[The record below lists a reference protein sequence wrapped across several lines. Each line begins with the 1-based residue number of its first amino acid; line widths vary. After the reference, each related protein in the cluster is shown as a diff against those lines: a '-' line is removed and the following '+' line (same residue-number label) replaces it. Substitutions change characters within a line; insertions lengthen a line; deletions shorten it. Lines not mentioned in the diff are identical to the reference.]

1 MLVSYISLFVIVL
14 TILFLFLDLSFVIYI
29 SYLYYKLKIKNNYI
43 EGLIFAL
50 LILYIIKFLSVFSF
64 IPIIV
69 YLAKQDYEIL
79 ESVDKTSYFSF
90 ITLRKENPLAFALI
104 ASSYLIYILAFG
116 GISIIT
122 SELINQANRANLT
135 FIAKQITYIKLIDS
149 TFFAL
154 YLIFGLITFYIF
166 IAETIIRK
174 NLKSK

>member
-1 MLVSYISLFVIVL
+1 MFVIVL
-14 TILFLFLDLSFVIYI
+14 TILFLFLDLCFVIYI

-43 EGLIFAL
+43 EGLIFTL
-50 LILYIIKFLSVFSF
+50 LILYVVKFLSVFSF

-69 YLAKQDYEIL
+69 YLAKQDYEVL

-90 ITLRKENPLAFALI
+90 ITLHDEDPLAFALI
-104 ASSYLIYILAFG
+104 GSSYLFYFLAFG

-122 SELINQANRANLT
+122 SELINQADKAGLT
-135 FIAKQITYIKLIDS
+135 FVAKQITYIKLIDS

-154 YLIFGLITFYIF
+154 YLIFGIITFYIF

-174 NLKSK
+174 NLKASNKSEDK